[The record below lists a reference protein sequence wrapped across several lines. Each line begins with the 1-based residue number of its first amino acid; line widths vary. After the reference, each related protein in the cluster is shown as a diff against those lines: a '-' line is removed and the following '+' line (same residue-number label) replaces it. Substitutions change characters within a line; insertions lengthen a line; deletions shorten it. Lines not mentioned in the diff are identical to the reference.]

1 LNYITILISIF
12 QSLISTKITPTNQSK
27 FKLTQIITWINLSDF
42 NNKKIN
48 WNDEYQLFRS
58 ENNKYMKDI
67 LKILKNIKR
76 ELRNFKR
83 KPVMQE
89 IRQNWQLIKFHPGFN
104 DKRFDHSTVGFF
116 WLNMAISA
124 LAKNFRQEFGSTST
138 VNYRDKP
145 SNLFQ
150 G

>member
-1 LNYITILISIF
+1 MFTVNLNYITILIIKF
-12 QSLISTKITPTNQSK
+12 QSLISTKIPPTYQSK
-27 FKLTQIITWINLSDF
+27 FKLTQIITRINLSDV

-48 WNDEYQLFRS
+48 WNDEYQLFWS

-83 KPVMQE
+83 KPAMQE
-89 IRQNWQLIKFHPGFN
+89 IRQNWQLVKFHPGFN

-116 WLNMAISA
+116 FWLNMAIAA
-124 LAKNFRQEFGSTST
+124 LAKNFSHEFGSTSSL
-138 VNYRDKP
+138 NYCD
-145 SNLFQ
+145 
-150 G
+150 